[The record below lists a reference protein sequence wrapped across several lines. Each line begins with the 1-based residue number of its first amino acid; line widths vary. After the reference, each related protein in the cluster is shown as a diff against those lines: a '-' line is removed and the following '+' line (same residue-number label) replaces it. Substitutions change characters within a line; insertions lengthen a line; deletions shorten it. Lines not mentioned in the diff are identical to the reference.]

1 MSPSNKL
8 WLRFDFDRSAIPQRT
23 QPDALMN
30 TKRWWLSLGL
40 LLILLLLWGAHR
52 LDLVGWL
59 KHLHG
64 Y

>member
-1 MSPSNKL
+1 
-8 WLRFDFDRSAIPQRT
+8 
-23 QPDALMN
+23 MN